1 MFTNETEYQT
11 LVYQLL
17 YIVALLL
24 LLVAVVRFAMFL
36 DDFFRELRYINIEI
50 GRTRGEEKKYW
61 QARKRKLWRSLIPFV
76 KY

>member
-11 LVYQLL
+11 LVYQFL
-17 YIVALLL
+17 YIVVLLL

-50 GRTRGEEKKYW
+50 GSTRGEEKKYW
-61 QARKRKLWRSLIPFV
+61 QAKKRKLWRSFIPFV